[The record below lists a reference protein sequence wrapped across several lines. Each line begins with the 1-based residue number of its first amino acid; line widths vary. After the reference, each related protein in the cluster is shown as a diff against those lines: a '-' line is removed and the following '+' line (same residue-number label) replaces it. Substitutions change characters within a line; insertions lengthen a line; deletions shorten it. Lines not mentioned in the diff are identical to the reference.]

1 MRALP
6 FLALVA
12 LHIAAAS
19 GQTARE
25 SAFLIRGTV
34 RDSIRHRPLAGA
46 VVELARV
53 DSASREIITGG
64 SRQFSAVTLS
74 DSAGG
79 FEFANLPAGLFAL
92 AFHHPVLEDLGV
104 APSASLLELGSTPDV
119 RVTLSTPAAAAVR
132 AAVCP
137 AGVQGGLFTGRV
149 VNAGTGVALAGAAA
163 LIEWSELTLS
173 RRTAGSVR
181 REARTVSD
189 SSGRFHIC
197 GLPTQAPLSLKI
209 GFNGFRSLET
219 EMALPADSVFLQD
232 FRLAD
237 STASRGAGAIDIR
250 VVDDSGSMVTSG
262 IGLISSLD
270 RSVRMDSAGAR
281 FRDLPV
287 GTWVVE
293 LRSLGYERA
302 VLLADAEPKPA
313 LITVRMIHL
322 AHLLDP
328 VSVVELT
335 PRNQKILKD
344 IGDRMR
350 VASGTLIDSDNLSLR
365 NATLPSEAIVAA
377 KGFSYKS
384 TTVFE
389 ARNGC
394 RSIGRADSLPKVG
407 SKQIA
412 IYLDG
417 ARFRGGL
424 QVLND
429 MVKPW
434 DILAIEAYPDVLT
447 APFLW
452 RTNDACAVV
461 AFWTRR

>member
-6 FLALVA
+6 LLALVA
-12 LHIAAAS
+12 LHAAAAS

-25 SAFLIRGTV
+25 STFLVRGMV

-64 SRQFSAVTLS
+64 PQHFSAVTLS
-74 DSAGG
+74 DSTGG
-79 FEFANLPAGLFAL
+79 FEFTRLPSGLFAL

-104 APSASLLELGSTPDV
+104 SPSAALLALGDTTDV
-119 RVTLSTPAAAAVR
+119 RVTLSTPTAAAVR
-132 AAVCP
+132 ASACP
-137 AGVQGGLFTGRV
+137 AGLQGGLFAGRV
-149 VNAGTGVALAGAAA
+149 VNAVTGVALTGAAA
-163 LIEWSELTLS
+163 LIEWGELKLS
-173 RRTAGSVR
+173 RGSAGPVR
-181 REARTVSD
+181 REAMASSD
-189 SSGRFHIC
+189 STGRFRIC
-197 GLPTQAPLSLKI
+197 GLPTESSLNLRI
-209 GFNGFRSLET
+209 GSAGFRSVET
-219 EMALPADSVFLQD
+219 ELALPGEGVFLQD

-237 STASRGAGAIDIR
+237 SAASHGVGAINIR
-250 VVDDSGSMVTSG
+250 IVDDSGSMVTSG
-262 IGLISSLD
+262 IGLMSSLD

-302 VLLADAEPKPA
+302 VILADAEPKPA
-313 LITVRMIHL
+313 LVTVRMIHL

-328 VSVVELT
+328 VSVVELI

-434 DILAIEAYPDVLT
+434 DILAIEAYPDVLS